1 MAHWDGTMTAEFV
14 RRIRKEF
21 TLTAKGIQETVL
33 AIAERVNRKV
43 QILRLHW
50 QAASFSGQIE
60 RLHQQLGASLCT
72 VLAPQ
77 DGRHTHDISHGTT
90 EQYLTDISARVR
102 TLKKELLQVDP
113 RVRQIESEA
122 LREDL
127 LNLERDLFHRSATI
141 ERIRVVPG
149 APASGCPVGQ
159 LGLPASVRIVAVLRG
174 PSLLLSF
181 ESVLFRPGDMVIL
194 LGLRDELKAVLPL
207 FIERNRA
214 TA

>member
-1 MAHWDGTMTAEFV
+1 MTTDFL

-21 TLTAKGIQETVL
+21 TLTARGFHETVL

-50 QAASFSGQIE
+50 QAASLSGQIE
-60 RLHQQLGASLCT
+60 RLHQQLGAALCS

-77 DGRHTHDISHGTT
+77 ETRDAHEISHGTT
-90 EQYLTDISARVR
+90 QQHLADIASRVS
-102 TLKKELLQVDP
+102 TLKQELLLVDP
-113 RVRQIESEA
+113 LVRQIESEA

-141 ERIRVVPG
+141 ERLRIVPG
-149 APASGCPVGQ
+149 ALASGSLVSQ
-159 LGLPASVRIVAVLRG
+159 LGLPTTVRVVAVLRG

-181 ESVLFRPGDMVIL
+181 DAVPFRPGDMVIL
-194 LGLRDELKAVLPL
+194 LGHRDALKAVLPL
-207 FIERNRA
+207 FLERTRA

>member
-1 MAHWDGTMTAEFV
+1 MTAEFL

-21 TLTAKGIQETVL
+21 TLTARGIHETVL

-50 QAASFSGQIE
+50 QAASLSDQIE
-60 RLHQQLGASLCT
+60 RLHQQLGVALCS

-77 DGRHTHDISHGTT
+77 DTRQAHEISHGTT
-90 EQYLTDISARVR
+90 QHYLTDISSRVSM
-102 TLKKELLQVDP
+102 LKKELLLVDP

-141 ERIRVVPG
+141 ERLRIVPG
-149 APASGCPVGQ
+149 APASGSLVSQ

-181 ESVLFRPGDMVIL
+181 DTVPFRPGDMVIL
-194 LGLRDELKAVLPL
+194 LGQRDELKAVLSL
-207 FIERNRA
+207 FIERKRA

>member
-1 MAHWDGTMTAEFV
+1 MTVEFL

-21 TLTAKGIQETVL
+21 TFTARGVHETVL

-50 QAASFSGQIE
+50 QAASLSGQMQ

-77 DGRHTHDISHGTT
+77 DGRQAHDIPRGTT
-90 EQYLTDISARVR
+90 ERHLADISSRVGA
-102 TLKKELLQVDP
+102 LKKELLLVDP
-113 RVRQIESEA
+113 LVRQIESEA

-127 LNLERDLFHRSATI
+127 LSLERDLFYRSATI

-149 APASGCPVGQ
+149 APASGCSVAQ
-159 LGLPASVRIVAVLRG
+159 LGLPASVRVVAVLRG

-181 ESVLFRPGDMVIL
+181 DTVFFRPGDMVVL
-194 LGLRDELKAVLPL
+194 LGLRDELQTVLPL
-207 FIERNRA
+207 FTERKRA